1 MFSWLESTIF
11 SKSLEKNS
19 GLRNYFFTF
28 ETFNSAITFVFF
40 YLWILLFLIYQFVML
55 MDEILPA

>member
-11 SKSLEKNS
+11 SKLLEKNS